1 MDDEEFKIALAAFSS
16 ETEEETLKRVL
27 TTNTELFERMMELYQ
42 FMGEKGLTEEDFM
55 NWQKE
60 KSERNYH

>member
-1 MDDEEFKIALAAFSS
+1 MDDKEFKIALAAFSS

-27 TTNTELFERMMELYQ
+27 TTNTELFETMMELYQ

>member
-16 ETEEETLKRVL
+16 ETEEQTLKRVL
-27 TTNTELFERMMELYQ
+27 TTNTELFETMLELYQ
-42 FMGEKGLTEEDFM
+42 FMGEKGLTEKDFM
-55 NWQKE
+55 DWQKE

>member
-27 TTNTELFERMMELYQ
+27 TTNTELFETMMELYQ

>member
-16 ETEEETLKRVL
+16 ETEEQTLKRVL
-27 TTNTELFERMMELYQ
+27 TTNTELFETMLELYQ